1 MDNKEYLSK
10 AEFYQYMGDFRQELE
25 KRLTRLESKI
35 ANGNKIANGKSNN
48 LGNREKLIY
57 ILIGAVLVL
66 AGATAGTKLFGGL
79 F

>member
-35 ANGNKIANGKSNN
+35 ANGNRIANGKSNN
-48 LGNREKLIY
+48 PGNREKLIY
-57 ILIGAVLVL
+57 ILIIN
-66 AGATAGTKLFGGL
+66 
-79 F
+79 

>member
-25 KRLTRLESKI
+25 KRLTRLES
-35 ANGNKIANGKSNN
+35 KIANGKSNN

>member
-35 ANGNKIANGKSNN
+35 ANGKSNN
-48 LGNREKLIY
+48 PGNREKLIY